1 MNTIC
6 YSWQAEIS
14 EEHCE
19 AIKALYFE
27 GNTKQAEVGNVS
39 NIDKLTRSSNIL
51 PCPFDSQNGVYLDRI
66 MHKYITIAN
75 RNAFGVNLNGFQ
87 EFQIAKYGKGDFY
100 DYHIDSFLKPNICSQ
115 RKLSVTVQLSD
126 SIDYVGGDFE
136 FSKTTGELDRK
147 KAREKGTILVFP
159 SFLNHRVTEVT
170 KGERFSLV
178 GWYEGNDWI

>member
-6 YSWQAEIS
+6 YSWQAELS
-14 EEHCE
+14 QEHCE
-19 AIKALYFE
+19 TIKSLYID
-27 GNTKQAEVGNVS
+27 GKPKTGEVGNVA
-39 NIDKLTRSSNIL
+39 NIDKSIRSSNIL
-51 PCPFDSQNGVYLDRI
+51 PCPYDSENAKYLNRVI
-66 MHKYITIAN
+66 NQYVVMAN
-75 RNAFGVNLNGFQ
+75 RNAFGVNLNGYF
-87 EFQIAKYGKGDFY
+87 EFQIAKYEKGDFY
-100 DYHIDSFLKPNICSQ
+100 DYHTDSFLKPNICSQ

-136 FSKTTGELDRK
+136 FNKTIGKLDRN